1 MSKKANPLLATLKGN
16 LGSYTPEPPL
26 AARLPEATPEPVTP
40 IRKQQAKAE
49 AMASKI
55 SVSVYPKDM
64 ERLDDLKDYM
74 KKQGIRNISDSEAL
88 RIACRTLTLGSKCVD
103 VYHEMQKED
112 GRRKE
117 KVAS

>member
-1 MSKKANPLLATLKGN
+1 MSKKINPLLDTLRGN
-16 LGSYTPEPPL
+16 LVSYSPEPLAPAPL
-26 AARLPEATPEPVTP
+26 SEVTSVPITPFLKKQTKTDAT
-40 IRKQQAKAE
+40 
-49 AMASKI
+49 ASKI
-55 SVSVYPKDM
+55 SVSVYPKDI
-64 ERLDDLKDYM
+64 ERLDELKDYM

-88 RIACRTLTLGSKCVD
+88 RIACRALTLSSQCVD